1 MLCVPPAAGCSPL
14 CHSSRGSHDYVSFGC
29 VMCAAHPACLQ
40 AAREEAP
47 PSTALATA
55 KAQTMNSF
63 VFNFASSG
71 AQLQR
76 RLIYTLLGV
85 PKVGMPRQQGPCM
98 GAPLLAR
105 KMPSAG

>member
-1 MLCVPPAAGCSPL
+1 
-14 CHSSRGSHDYVSFGC
+14 
-29 VMCAAHPACLQ
+29 
-40 AAREEAP
+40 
-47 PSTALATA
+47 
-55 KAQTMNSF
+55 MNSF

-76 RLIYTLLGV
+76 RLNYTQMGV
-85 PKVGMPRQQGPCM
+85 PKVGMLRQQGPSM